1 MSNSHDE
8 IKKLLDA
15 SRKLLNNDNI
25 NEDIR
30 RQYGLLTEQGVDLTG
45 DNVTK
50 KLMLQ
55 NQLRIL
61 LIMKLRIPMGMVWM
75 MKKNQV
81 TTKLKDIEYPEVFWY
96 YTEKNKLI

>member
-45 DNVTK
+45 NNVTK
-50 KLMLQ
+50 KINVAKSVEDTIDYETADTDGDGLDDEEDPET
-55 NQLRIL
+55 I
-61 LIMKLRIPMGMVWM
+61 
-75 MKKNQV
+75 
-81 TTKLKDIEYPEVFWY
+81 KLKGIESRVVF
-96 YTEKNKLI
+96 